1 MSWKETCVMDER
13 LKMIT
18 DHLSGDYGAT
28 ALSRKYGVS
37 RKTIYKWIERY
48 ETGGAEGLVNRSR
61 ARHEQ
66 SHAISE
72 DVEQKILELKGRW
85 PLWGAPKILV
95 KLREEVGEDACPC
108 ESTVSNVLKR
118 HGLTRK
124 ARKRRRAVPSESPLG
139 HCNRSNEVWCADF
152 KGWFRTGDGSKCTPL
167 TVTDGHSRYLLR
179 CQGLSGQTGSEVVQ
193 PHFEAM
199 FREYGMPEA
208 IRTDNGP
215 PFACAGLGGLT
226 FLSVWWVRLGIRL
239 ERITPG
245 KPQENGRHER
255 MHRTL
260 KDATANPP
268 RTTMRKQQQAF
279 DEFCREYNTERP
291 HEALGQNPPGS
302 LYEPSILDYPE
313 RLPEQQ
319 GYPEEWQSRCV
330 RKGGQMKWNG
340 KDVRLTG
347 ALWGQRVG
355 LKPIEDGIWIVYF
368 ENLELGRFDE
378 RQMRVIPAR
387 RLKKSATTFKPQE
400 NV

>member
-1 MSWKETCVMDER
+1 
-13 LKMIT
+13 
-18 DHLSGDYGAT
+18 
-28 ALSRKYGVS
+28 
-37 RKTIYKWIERY
+37 
-48 ETGGAEGLVNRSR
+48 
-61 ARHEQ
+61 
-66 SHAISE
+66 
-72 DVEQKILELKGRW
+72 
-85 PLWGAPKILV
+85 
-95 KLREEVGEDACPC
+95 
-108 ESTVSNVLKR
+108 
-118 HGLTRK
+118 
-124 ARKRRRAVPSESPLG
+124 
-139 HCNRSNEVWCADF
+139 
-152 KGWFRTGDGSKCTPL
+152 
-167 TVTDGHSRYLLR
+167 
-179 CQGLSGQTGSEVVQ
+179 
-193 PHFEAM
+193 
-199 FREYGMPEA
+199 
-208 IRTDNGP
+208 
-215 PFACAGLGGLT
+215 
-226 FLSVWWVRLGIRL
+226 
-239 ERITPG
+239 
-245 KPQENGRHER
+245 
-255 MHRTL
+255 
-260 KDATANPP
+260 
-268 RTTMRKQQQAF
+268 MRKQQQAF